1 MRGYF
6 AVGVD
11 GISKPMNLGNL
22 VRIAHAFDAS
32 FFFSIA
38 PRLKLSDA
46 ASDTSRAEGV
56 LPFYHFDRSSDFRLP
71 IGCRLVGVEIT
82 DDAVELPRFRHPTRA
97 AYVFGAERF
106 SLSPEVLKACE
117 FVVKIPTRFSINVGM
132 AGAIVLYDR
141 MLTMGGFGD
150 RPVKA
155 GGKGAAPPPHI
166 LGARR
171 SPNRVTKREIYHRE
185 PGIPPGDLP
194 HPVAFS
200 PCAAKPQAGGDG
212 RRQGE
217 AREAARG
224 GLQKKNRD
232 VTSRP

>member
-6 AVGVD
+6 GVGVD

-46 ASDTSRAEGV
+46 QSDTSNAQGQI
-56 LPFYHFDRSSDFRLP
+56 PFYSFAEPADFRLP
-71 IGCRLVGVEIT
+71 LGCRLVGVEIT
-82 DDAVELPRFRHPTRA
+82 DDAVELPRFRHPQRA

-106 SLSPEVLKACE
+106 SLSPKVLKACE

-132 AGAIVLYDR
+132 AGAIILYDR
-141 MLTMGGFGD
+141 LLQMGGYPA

-155 GGKGAAPPPHI
+155 GGAGAPLPPLHTWGAP
-166 LGARR
+166 L
-171 SPNRVTKREIYHRE
+171 
-185 PGIPPGDLP
+185 
-194 HPVAFS
+194 
-200 PCAAKPQAGGDG
+200 AKPRAD
-212 RRQGE
+212 
-217 AREAARG
+217 
-224 GLQKKNRD
+224 
-232 VTSRP
+232 

>member
-6 AVGVD
+6 GVGVD

-22 VRIAHAFDAS
+22 MRIAHAFDAS

-46 ASDTSRAEGV
+46 QSDTSRAQGA
-56 LPFYHFDRSSDFRLP
+56 LPFYNFARLEDLRLP

-82 DDAVELPRFRHPTRA
+82 DDAVELPRFRHPMRA
-97 AYVFGAERF
+97 AYVLGAERF
-106 SLSPEVLKACE
+106 SLSPKLLRACD

-141 MLTMGGFGD
+141 LMSLGSYGA

-155 GGKGAAPPPHI
+155 GGEGAEVPPPHI
-166 LGARR
+166 WGAPLANPRA
-171 SPNRVTKREIYHRE
+171 
-185 PGIPPGDLP
+185 D
-194 HPVAFS
+194 
-200 PCAAKPQAGGDG
+200 
-212 RRQGE
+212 
-217 AREAARG
+217 
-224 GLQKKNRD
+224 
-232 VTSRP
+232 